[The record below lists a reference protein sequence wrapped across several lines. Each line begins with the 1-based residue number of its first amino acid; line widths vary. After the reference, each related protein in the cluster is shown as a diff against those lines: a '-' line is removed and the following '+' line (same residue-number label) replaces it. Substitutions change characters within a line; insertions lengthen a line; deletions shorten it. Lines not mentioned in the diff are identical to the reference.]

1 MSRFLNL
8 KWDLL
13 SKVVSNSPLLFSDV
27 FFLPGQQLGTFDWPG
42 VAGVA
47 VFTQNENT
55 ICILSLS
62 QLYQRLYQHNYNYHS
77 HNYINDY
84 IHTTISITDNELL
97 FASFSQQQ
105 LLAMY

>member
-1 MSRFLNL
+1 MNWVAFRHRPQSGEKQTTTVFPMS
-8 KWDLL
+8 
-13 SKVVSNSPLLFSDV
+13 LFSQV
-27 FFLPGQQLGTFDWPG
+27 QQLGTFDWPEG
-42 VAGVA
+42 AGIT

-62 QLYQRLYQHNYNYHS
+62 QLYQHLYQHNYNYHS